1 MEDHGATKRTGVLG
15 LAALLWLAGCDRTP
29 ATFTVVQ
36 GWKDGH
42 VVFATVDTDRRTP
55 EIRAAHPWL
64 LTFSTPVKNPT
75 EAGLPKDDEMEAL
88 NQWEDALEKE
98 LPAACKF
105 IYFGRVTWNSTRE
118 LLYYVDT
125 PDAVEAKLK
134 AFIDDPRTRAFTIRS
149 ERDEKWEQTAFYLA
163 LDHAR

>member
-1 MEDHGATKRTGVLG
+1 MAAAMRRWRVLP
-15 LAALLWLAGCDRTP
+15 LAALLWLAGCDRGP
-29 ATFTVVQ
+29 ASFTVVQ

-42 VVFATVDTDRRTP
+42 VVFATIDTATP
-55 EIRAAHPWL
+55 SPEVKAAHPWL

-75 EAGLPKDDEMEAL
+75 EAGLPKDDEMAAL
-88 NQWEDALEKE
+88 NDWEDALEKE

-105 IYFGRVTWNSTRE
+105 IYFGRVTWNSKRD

-125 PDAVEAKLK
+125 PDTVEAKLK
-134 AFIDDPRTRAFTIRS
+134 PFIDDPRTRAFTITS

-163 LDHAR
+163 LDQAR